1 MSFFEQIAAALD
13 REDIES
19 RVNGDTLFVPIT
31 MDLEV
36 QFVTID
42 DELPAA
48 EVYVAAADV
57 DSDDDDFEA
66 VLVSVV
72 FSVEDAVEAVAH
84 HVATDRVV
92 TLLRVLL
99 DGEDDRVSD
108 LEFEQDAEEATL
120 VTAEVGEASLLQV
133 LVTANGNEPV
143 AHVRFIAQDE
153 NLDDIVDQAIAEFWD
168 SDTETILTDDDRRKM
183 FADLYADAASL
194 RNEVLTLGAFTDFDK
209 LLDVLSLAADRAEEW
224 EDQLAPVED
233 GFAESLYST
242 YQGDDWAE
250 DDDYDDND
258 EDDRDDEDDFDDD
271 ELDDDGL
278 DDEESDGKGDAGGDD
293 ADDAGDHEV
302 DAEQHRRDDQRMAGP
317 QQQRQA
323 EHDRGHADDA
333 VQGPHR
339 VLGLLRQHLLEQFE
353 RIARMARAGLP
364 VGAAGVS
371 LMAAIVRG
379 AALGVGVLGVLGVV
393 LVVAVFPAV
402 RVGVARIGRVCSI
415 LRLAAGL
422 LAVGIEAVDVLI
434 RHGMLLDLV
443 KRHVASLLSSIV
455 VVSVRH
461 RD

>member
-57 DSDDDDFEA
+57 DSDDDEFEA

-99 DGEDDRVSD
+99 DGEDDRVAD

-258 EDDRDDEDDFDDD
+258 EDDFDDAEDDFDDD
-271 ELDDDGL
+271 ELDDEDL
-278 DDEESDGKGDAGGDD
+278 DDEESEGKGDAAGDD
-293 ADDAGDHEV
+293 ADDAEAKMTAAADKSK
-302 DAEQHRRDDQRMAGP
+302 A
-317 QQQRQA
+317 
-323 EHDRGHADDA
+323 ADD
-333 VQGPHR
+333 
-339 VLGLLRQHLLEQFE
+339 EN
-353 RIARMARAGLP
+353 
-364 VGAAGVS
+364 
-371 LMAAIVRG
+371 
-379 AALGVGVLGVLGVV
+379 
-393 LVVAVFPAV
+393 
-402 RVGVARIGRVCSI
+402 
-415 LRLAAGL
+415 
-422 LAVGIEAVDVLI
+422 
-434 RHGMLLDLV
+434 
-443 KRHVASLLSSIV
+443 
-455 VVSVRH
+455 
-461 RD
+461 

>member
-99 DGEDDRVSD
+99 DGEDDRVAD

-242 YQGDDWAE
+242 YQDDDWDE
-250 DDDYDDND
+250 DDDDDDYDDND
-258 EDDRDDEDDFDDD
+258 EDDFDDAD
-271 ELDDDGL
+271 ELDDDDL
-278 DDEESDGKGDAGGDD
+278 DDEESDGKGDAAGDD
-293 ADDAGDHEV
+293 ADDAGAKMTAVSDKSK
-302 DAEQHRRDDQRMAGP
+302 A
-317 QQQRQA
+317 
-323 EHDRGHADDA
+323 ADD
-333 VQGPHR
+333 
-339 VLGLLRQHLLEQFE
+339 
-353 RIARMARAGLP
+353 
-364 VGAAGVS
+364 
-371 LMAAIVRG
+371 
-379 AALGVGVLGVLGVV
+379 
-393 LVVAVFPAV
+393 
-402 RVGVARIGRVCSI
+402 
-415 LRLAAGL
+415 
-422 LAVGIEAVDVLI
+422 
-434 RHGMLLDLV
+434 
-443 KRHVASLLSSIV
+443 KK
-455 VVSVRH
+455 
-461 RD
+461 

>member
-99 DGEDDRVSD
+99 DGEDDRVAD

-242 YQGDDWAE
+242 YQDDDWDE
-250 DDDYDDND
+250 DDDDDYDDND
-258 EDDRDDEDDFDDD
+258 EDDFDDAD
-271 ELDDDGL
+271 ELDDDDL
-278 DDEESDGKGDAGGDD
+278 DDEEPEGK
-293 ADDAGDHEV
+293 
-302 DAEQHRRDDQRMAGP
+302 
-317 QQQRQA
+317 
-323 EHDRGHADDA
+323 
-333 VQGPHR
+333 
-339 VLGLLRQHLLEQFE
+339 
-353 RIARMARAGLP
+353 
-364 VGAAGVS
+364 GAAGVKDAGD
-371 LMAAIVRG
+371 AAEG
-379 AALGVGVLGVLGVV
+379 
-393 LVVAVFPAV
+393 
-402 RVGVARIGRVCSI
+402 
-415 LRLAAGL
+415 
-422 LAVGIEAVDVLI
+422 
-434 RHGMLLDLV
+434 
-443 KRHVASLLSSIV
+443 K
-455 VVSVRH
+455 
-461 RD
+461 

>member
-99 DGEDDRVSD
+99 DGEDDRVAD

-242 YQGDDWAE
+242 YQDDEWDE
-250 DDDYDDND
+250 DDDDDYDDND
-258 EDDRDDEDDFDDD
+258 EDDFDDAD
-271 ELDDDGL
+271 ELDDDDL
-278 DDEESDGKGDAGGDD
+278 DDEEPEGK
-293 ADDAGDHEV
+293 
-302 DAEQHRRDDQRMAGP
+302 
-317 QQQRQA
+317 
-323 EHDRGHADDA
+323 
-333 VQGPHR
+333 
-339 VLGLLRQHLLEQFE
+339 
-353 RIARMARAGLP
+353 
-364 VGAAGVS
+364 GAAGVKDAGD
-371 LMAAIVRG
+371 AAEG
-379 AALGVGVLGVLGVV
+379 
-393 LVVAVFPAV
+393 
-402 RVGVARIGRVCSI
+402 
-415 LRLAAGL
+415 
-422 LAVGIEAVDVLI
+422 
-434 RHGMLLDLV
+434 
-443 KRHVASLLSSIV
+443 K
-455 VVSVRH
+455 
-461 RD
+461 

>member
-99 DGEDDRVSD
+99 DGEDDRVAD

-242 YQGDDWAE
+242 YQDDDWDE
-250 DDDYDDND
+250 DDDDDDYDDND
-258 EDDRDDEDDFDDD
+258 EDDLDDEDDFDDD

-278 DDEESDGKGDAGGDD
+278 DDEESDGKGDAAGDD
-293 ADDAGDHEV
+293 ADDAGAKMTAVSDKSK
-302 DAEQHRRDDQRMAGP
+302 AADDQ
-317 QQQRQA
+317 
-323 EHDRGHADDA
+323 
-333 VQGPHR
+333 
-339 VLGLLRQHLLEQFE
+339 
-353 RIARMARAGLP
+353 
-364 VGAAGVS
+364 
-371 LMAAIVRG
+371 
-379 AALGVGVLGVLGVV
+379 
-393 LVVAVFPAV
+393 
-402 RVGVARIGRVCSI
+402 
-415 LRLAAGL
+415 
-422 LAVGIEAVDVLI
+422 
-434 RHGMLLDLV
+434 
-443 KRHVASLLSSIV
+443 K
-455 VVSVRH
+455 
-461 RD
+461 

>member
-99 DGEDDRVSD
+99 DGEDDRVAD

-242 YQGDDWAE
+242 YQDDDWDE
-250 DDDYDDND
+250 DDDDDDND
-258 EDDRDDEDDFDDD
+258 EDDLDDEDDFDDD
-271 ELDDDGL
+271 ELDDDDL
-278 DDEESDGKGDAGGDD
+278 DDEEPEGK
-293 ADDAGDHEV
+293 
-302 DAEQHRRDDQRMAGP
+302 
-317 QQQRQA
+317 
-323 EHDRGHADDA
+323 
-333 VQGPHR
+333 
-339 VLGLLRQHLLEQFE
+339 
-353 RIARMARAGLP
+353 
-364 VGAAGVS
+364 GAAGVKDAGD
-371 LMAAIVRG
+371 AAEG
-379 AALGVGVLGVLGVV
+379 
-393 LVVAVFPAV
+393 
-402 RVGVARIGRVCSI
+402 
-415 LRLAAGL
+415 
-422 LAVGIEAVDVLI
+422 
-434 RHGMLLDLV
+434 
-443 KRHVASLLSSIV
+443 K
-455 VVSVRH
+455 
-461 RD
+461 

>member
-72 FSVEDAVEAVAH
+72 FSVDDAVEAVAH

-99 DGEDDRVSD
+99 DGEDDRVAD

-258 EDDRDDEDDFDDD
+258 EGDLDDDDGFDDD
-271 ELDDDGL
+271 ELGDDDL
-278 DDEESDGKGDAGGDD
+278 DGEESEGEGDAV
-293 ADDAGDHEV
+293 ADDAE
-302 DAEQHRRDDQRMAGP
+302 A
-317 QQQRQA
+317 
-323 EHDRGHADDA
+323 ADD
-333 VQGPHR
+333 
-339 VLGLLRQHLLEQFE
+339 
-353 RIARMARAGLP
+353 
-364 VGAAGVS
+364 
-371 LMAAIVRG
+371 
-379 AALGVGVLGVLGVV
+379 
-393 LVVAVFPAV
+393 
-402 RVGVARIGRVCSI
+402 
-415 LRLAAGL
+415 
-422 LAVGIEAVDVLI
+422 
-434 RHGMLLDLV
+434 
-443 KRHVASLLSSIV
+443 KK
-455 VVSVRH
+455 
-461 RD
+461 

>member
-99 DGEDDRVSD
+99 DGEDDRVAD

-242 YQGDDWAE
+242 YQDDDWDE
-250 DDDYDDND
+250 DDDDDDYDDND
-258 EDDRDDEDDFDDD
+258 EDDFDDAD
-271 ELDDDGL
+271 ELDDDDLDDDDL
-278 DDEESDGKGDAGGDD
+278 DDEEPEGK
-293 ADDAGDHEV
+293 
-302 DAEQHRRDDQRMAGP
+302 
-317 QQQRQA
+317 
-323 EHDRGHADDA
+323 
-333 VQGPHR
+333 
-339 VLGLLRQHLLEQFE
+339 
-353 RIARMARAGLP
+353 
-364 VGAAGVS
+364 GAAGVKDAGD
-371 LMAAIVRG
+371 AAEG
-379 AALGVGVLGVLGVV
+379 
-393 LVVAVFPAV
+393 
-402 RVGVARIGRVCSI
+402 
-415 LRLAAGL
+415 
-422 LAVGIEAVDVLI
+422 
-434 RHGMLLDLV
+434 
-443 KRHVASLLSSIV
+443 K
-455 VVSVRH
+455 
-461 RD
+461 

>member
-57 DSDDDDFEA
+57 DSDDDEFEA

-72 FSVEDAVEAVAH
+72 FSVEDAVDAVAH

-108 LEFEQDAEEATL
+108 LEFEQDPEEATL

-133 LVTANGNEPV
+133 LVTANGNDPV

-194 RNEVLTLGAFTDFDK
+194 RNEVLTLGEFRDFDK

-233 GFAESLYST
+233 GFAEALYST
-242 YQGDDWAE
+242 YQDDDWDE
-250 DDDYDDND
+250 DDDDLGDDDDYDDND
-258 EDDRDDEDDFDDD
+258 EDDVDDD
-271 ELDDDGL
+271 DDVDADSLDDD
-278 DDEESDGKGDAGGDD
+278 AV
-293 ADDAGDHEV
+293 ADKSAKND
-302 DAEQHRRDDQRMAGP
+302 
-317 QQQRQA
+317 
-323 EHDRGHADDA
+323 
-333 VQGPHR
+333 
-339 VLGLLRQHLLEQFE
+339 
-353 RIARMARAGLP
+353 
-364 VGAAGVS
+364 
-371 LMAAIVRG
+371 
-379 AALGVGVLGVLGVV
+379 
-393 LVVAVFPAV
+393 
-402 RVGVARIGRVCSI
+402 
-415 LRLAAGL
+415 
-422 LAVGIEAVDVLI
+422 
-434 RHGMLLDLV
+434 
-443 KRHVASLLSSIV
+443 KK
-455 VVSVRH
+455 
-461 RD
+461 